1 MMKRAGYIQLNRRP
15 VLCDEGMPL
24 EILELHIYGTR
35 LCIRIKE
42 LREAMYY
49 GAVAMVERLQWNWMT
64 FIGARAGMAQ
74 VSRSGKALNIEL
86 ANGERFTVALDSL
99 QDVLACREKFASV
112 AALPF
117 RFREE
122 KSHDRRITDYCAM
135 PSCTNPTDHRDGIPA

>member
-1 MMKRAGYIQLNRRP
+1 MMKRAGYVQLNRRP
-15 VLCDEGMPL
+15 VLSDEGVPL
-24 EILELHIYGTR
+24 EILELHLYGTR
-35 LCIRIKE
+35 LCIRSKE

-74 VSRSGKALNIEL
+74 VSRSGRALNIEL
-86 ANGERFTVALDSL
+86 SNGERFTVALDSV

-122 KSHDRRITDYCAM
+122 KSHDRRITDYCPM
-135 PSCTNPTDHRDGIPA
+135 SSCLNRTDNRDGIPA